1 MTFDDFYFEYPLLD
15 GLDAMGFYTPTP
27 IQEKA
32 IPIILDHYDLIAC
45 AQTGTGKTAAY
56 VLPILNKIA
65 AKGHKGLNTLILVP
79 TRELAQQIDQ
89 QVQGFSY
96 YIDVSSTAIFGGGD
110 GHIYEQQRKA
120 LLKGADIIISTPG
133 RLISQLVTGEIKFN
147 HLEHLVLDE
156 ADKMLDMGFY
166 EDIVKI
172 IGYLPK
178 DRQTLMFSA
187 TMPPKIRTLANKIL
201 HEPEQISLS
210 ISKPA
215 AGINQLAYMTY
226 DGQKLPL
233 IHHLFKETSYQSVI
247 IFASTKEKVKNLQF
261 EFKQL
266 GLKAKSFHSDLEQKD
281 REEIMNEFKNKKLNI
296 IIGTDILS
304 RGIDVDGVDLVVN
317 FDVPPDPE
325 DYVHRIGR
333 TARGESTGTAIT
345 FINEKDQRRFHQIE
359 QLIERVLEK
368 SGLPEHLG
376 AAPEYQPEKKQSS
389 GFKKKFKPNFKRNP
403 KKPS

>member
-1 MTFDDFYFEYPLLD
+1 LTFDDFYFEYPLLD

-178 DRQTLMFSA
+178 DRQT
-187 TMPPKIRTLANKIL
+187 
-201 HEPEQISLS
+201 
-210 ISKPA
+210 
-215 AGINQLAYMTY
+215 
-226 DGQKLPL
+226 
-233 IHHLFKETSYQSVI
+233 
-247 IFASTKEKVKNLQF
+247 
-261 EFKQL
+261 
-266 GLKAKSFHSDLEQKD
+266 
-281 REEIMNEFKNKKLNI
+281 
-296 IIGTDILS
+296 
-304 RGIDVDGVDLVVN
+304 
-317 FDVPPDPE
+317 
-325 DYVHRIGR
+325 
-333 TARGESTGTAIT
+333 
-345 FINEKDQRRFHQIE
+345 
-359 QLIERVLEK
+359 
-368 SGLPEHLG
+368 
-376 AAPEYQPEKKQSS
+376 
-389 GFKKKFKPNFKRNP
+389 
-403 KKPS
+403 

>member
-1 MTFDDFYFEYPLLD
+1 LTFDDFYFEYPLLD

-304 RGIDVDGVDLVVN
+304 RGIDVQGISFVINYDIPKNKEVYL
-317 FDVPPDPE
+317 
-325 DYVHRIGR
+325 HRIGR
-333 TARGESTGTAIT
+333 SGRYGKKGVAINFITDDDIKDLRAIEMFYSTEIEEMPNDIESY
-345 FINEKDQRRFHQIE
+345 F
-359 QLIERVLEK
+359 
-368 SGLPEHLG
+368 
-376 AAPEYQPEKKQSS
+376 
-389 GFKKKFKPNFKRNP
+389 
-403 KKPS
+403 